1 MTPHMKDRH
10 GHKKLTAFTLRLMGE
25 IGGWIAAPVLVLGW
39 IGKKIDVVLETR
51 PAILV
56 ASLLLSF
63 VVSTVAVCVRA
74 ADFGDQYEQLT
85 DGPPKEPQGT
95 GESGTS
101 GVPPGVGRTG

>member
-1 MTPHMKDRH
+1 MKDRH

-39 IGKKIDVVLETR
+39 IGKKIDVILETR

-85 DGPPKEPQGT
+85 DGPPKET
-95 GESGTS
+95 GDPVAAGS
-101 GVPPGVGRTG
+101 PPGPPEGRAG